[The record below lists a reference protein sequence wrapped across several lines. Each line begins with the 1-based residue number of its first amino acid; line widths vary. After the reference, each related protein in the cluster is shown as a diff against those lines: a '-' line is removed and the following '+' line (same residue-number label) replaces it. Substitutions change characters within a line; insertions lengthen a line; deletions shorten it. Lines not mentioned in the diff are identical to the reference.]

1 MKNLNQIL
9 IISAVTTTILLG
21 NIAFAEKMST
31 QTTDSVIER
40 MERVISTLE
49 KTDPSWVA
57 SQQRLADL
65 LSERARVRFMSEVE
79 ANCNDGCKGSK
90 KDRTQAINIYEDLL
104 KNVKINDN
112 SNILFQLAHL
122 YDMAGQQD
130 KSMALFERIIKDSK
144 TKKFS
149 AEIVSRSHS
158 GLGDLL
164 FQKGKFKEARTH
176 FAIALQYKDVQNR
189 GLIIYNMAWCD
200 FNLDKLNSGI
210 ASLENLLRTPNQ
222 ITRETPEGPK
232 YDAVFHTDVIKDL
245 ATFYSRRN
253 ISNQEIAG
261 YEAFAPVEQRKDLL
275 LHFAGEADRLGQK
288 QAARK
293 IYNRYLEDPNLT
305 KEERLSA
312 FIKLAQVNYD
322 AGMTSQSTQ
331 DFAKAAEAFQ
341 KTCPDTSKCPEL
353 EKTMKKYV
361 TELHRS
367 KKTRLDMDV
376 LNSYVVYART
386 FPHDLDMAQRGA
398 AVADNMGKYAVAV
411 IFLRAAADYKTA
423 TPDQKQKMIA
433 GEISAA
439 EKSKD
444 PVLQKA
450 AYEHYLAVFP
460 KGEKS
465 FEVRYQ
471 LAYLNYTQK
480 NFRDAAAA
488 FNVLAKTKDG
498 KADLRKKSADLS
510 LDSLVQMKYEES
522 LEEWAWEY
530 AEVFPQARL
539 EFETLA
545 RKALANRTSKIAN
558 DKKASNGDLQK
569 ALNQLQKA
577 KMASASN
584 PEKIIHYNNMIVL
597 SQRLNDE
604 IAYIGALR
612 TLMALPGLTA
622 ERKEEATGQLVGYFE
637 KKLDFR
643 SAYATALK
651 MKFNKMSD
659 KDKQLRLGTL
669 ADLANMNPVGHYK
682 AALASGLRGDN
693 ALSLRQRLVILATN
707 PVRELKA
714 QAPELARRPSLLNE
728 TTLLVFAK
736 TNDRK
741 GLKSILA
748 MKELRNQ
755 TAPNFIAKQDFY
767 SEIGSFK
774 NKIAA
779 HQLNGKSDSAM
790 GRTLKERMAL
800 LKKAD
805 AFLGDSLKFKDVTAQ
820 MLALDIVAREN
831 DRMVRDIVALPVPA
845 KLNEKEQAQYL
856 AALKAQSKP
865 YFTKSKVA
873 AQKESEMWEGSASLS
888 QLVRDYRSVRP
899 ELKRVLKRELQ
910 LLAAMPNGG
919 KLQSEVN
926 SALNDSTLSIND
938 LNSARKTVS
947 ANPTDVG
954 QIENLKNLETK
965 IGHPLM
971 PAYLDARLS
980 QLQRGR
986 SL

>member
-9 IISAVTTTILLG
+9 IISAVTTATLFG
-21 NIAFAEKMST
+21 NFAFAEKMST

-40 MERVISTLE
+40 MERVISTLD
-49 KTDPSWVA
+49 KNDPSWVA

-65 LSERARVRFMSEVE
+65 LSERARLRFMQEVE
-79 ANCNDGCKGSK
+79 VSCNDGCKGSK
-90 KDRTQAINIYEDLL
+90 KDRVQAINIYEDLL

-122 YDMAGQQD
+122 YDMAGQQN
-130 KSMALFERIIKDSK
+130 KSMQLFERIIKESK

-164 FQKGKFKEARTH
+164 FQKGKFKEARQH
-176 FAIALQYKDVQNR
+176 FATALQYRDAQNR
-189 GLIIYNMAWCD
+189 SLIVYNTAWCD

-210 ASLENLLRTPNQ
+210 HGLENLLQSPDK

-253 ISNQEIAG
+253 ISNQEIAA
-261 YEAFAPVEQRKDLL
+261 YEAFAPKEQRKELL

-293 IYNRYLEDPNLT
+293 IYIRYLEDPDLT

-322 AGMTSQSTQ
+322 AGQTAQSTV

-341 KTCPDTSKCPEL
+341 KTCPDTSQCPEL

-367 KKTRLDMDV
+367 KKTRPDMDL
-376 LNSYVVYART
+376 LNSYVVYTRT

-398 AVADNMGKYAVAV
+398 VVADNMGKYAVAV
-411 IFLRAAADYKTA
+411 IFFRTAADHKSA
-423 TPDQKQKMIA
+423 TPETKNKMIA
-433 GEISAA
+433 GEISEA

-450 AYEHYLAVFP
+450 AYEHYLVAFP

-480 NFRDAAAA
+480 NFRDSASA
-488 FNVLAKTKDG
+488 FNVLAKDKEG
-498 KADLRKKSADLS
+498 KIDLRKKSADLS
-510 LDSLVQMKYEES
+510 LDALVQLKYEES
-522 LEEWAWEY
+522 LEEWAWDY
-530 AEVFPQARL
+530 AEIFPQARV

-545 RKALANRTSKIAN
+545 RKALINRTSKIAN
-558 DKKASNGDLQK
+558 NAKATNGELQK

-577 KMASASN
+577 KISIAKN
-584 PEKIIHYNNMIVL
+584 EEKIIHFSNMIVI

-604 IAYIGALR
+604 ATYISSIR
-612 TLMALPGLTA
+612 SLMALPGLT
-622 ERKEEATGQLVGYFE
+622 EDRKEDATGQLVGYFE

-651 MKFNKMSD
+651 MKFKKMPE

-669 ADLANMNPVGHYK
+669 SDLANMNPAGHYK
-682 AALASGLRGDN
+682 AALAAGLRGNN
-693 ALSLRQRLVILATN
+693 ALALRQRLVILSSN

-714 QAPELARRPSLLNE
+714 QAPELRNSPAMLNE

-736 TNDRK
+736 TNDVR
-741 GLKSILA
+741 GLRSVLE
-748 MKELRNQ
+748 MKELRRQ

-767 SEIGSFK
+767 SQVGSFK
-774 NKIAA
+774 NRIAS
-779 HQLNGKSDSAM
+779 HQLNGNSDSAM
-790 GRTLKERMAL
+790 GRTLKERMKL
-800 LKKAD
+800 LKQAD
-805 AFLGDSLKFKDVTAQ
+805 AFLGDSLRFKDVTAQ

-831 DRMVRDIVALPVPA
+831 DRMVRDIVALPVPP
-845 KLNEKEQAQYL
+845 KLNAKEQVQYL
-856 AALKAQSKP
+856 NALKTQSKP
-865 YFTKSKVA
+865 FFTKSKIA
-873 AQKESEMWEGSASLS
+873 GQKENDMWEGSASLA
-888 QLVRDYRSVRP
+888 QLIRDYRSVRP
-899 ELKRVLKRELQ
+899 ELKRVLKRELH
-910 LLAAMPNGG
+910 LLAAIPNGG

-926 SALNDSTLSIND
+926 SALNDTTLSIND
-938 LNSARKTVS
+938 LNSARKNVS
-947 ANPTDVG
+947 ANPSDVG